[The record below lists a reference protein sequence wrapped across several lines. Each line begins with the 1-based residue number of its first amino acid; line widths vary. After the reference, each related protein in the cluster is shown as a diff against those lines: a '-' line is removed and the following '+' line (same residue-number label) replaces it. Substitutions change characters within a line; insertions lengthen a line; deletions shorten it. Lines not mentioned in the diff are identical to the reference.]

1 MKSIT
6 SISHLQ
12 WLFPPFGALRHHLAR
27 WEGSGTSQATK
38 GGISLAHRAVGL
50 FSDARRAVV
59 WF

>member
-6 SISHLQ
+6 SISHLR
-12 WLFPPFGALRHHLAR
+12 WLFSPLWVA
-27 WEGSGTSQATK
+27 GSTK
-38 GGISLAHRAVGL
+38 GGMNFLARRAVGL